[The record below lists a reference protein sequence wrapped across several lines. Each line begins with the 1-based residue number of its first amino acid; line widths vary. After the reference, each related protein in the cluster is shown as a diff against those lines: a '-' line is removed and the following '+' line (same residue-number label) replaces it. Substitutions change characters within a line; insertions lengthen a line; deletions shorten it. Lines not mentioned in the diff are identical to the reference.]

1 VITSRVFVDGKPTDE
16 QVDPAHAAVVLARED
31 AFLWLDS
38 IDPTDEDLAQLQGTF
53 GLHPLTI
60 EDVKHR
66 HQRPKVE
73 LYQDYA
79 FVVLRPIELT
89 ADDLIEQELHAFVGP
104 RFIVTLRPSPVC
116 AIDGVVGRWARQPEL
131 LREGGGFAVYV
142 LIDEVVDDYLSAVER
157 FEDDVDEL
165 EDQVFRSDDG
175 GGDLDGGD
183 GPDVQQNVFR
193 LKRQVVRL
201 RRFAMPVRQGLD
213 LLQERPEIATQP
225 LGPYFR
231 DVMDHVIRVVEL
243 ADNIRDLLT
252 SLLEVRVAQA
262 ANRLNEI
269 MKRVTSWGAVILV
282 PTLVAGIYGMN
293 FRSMP
298 ELRWQFGYPMAIALM
313 AAAGAGVWWFF
324 KRKDWL

>member
-1 VITSRVFVDGKPTDE
+1 MITSRVFVDGKATDE
-16 QVDPAHAAVVLARED
+16 RVDPSDARDVLARDD

-38 IDPTDEDLAQLQGTF
+38 MDPTDEDLAVLQAAF

-73 LYQDYA
+73 IFQDHA

-89 ADDLIEQELHAFVGP
+89 DGSMIEKELHAFVGK
-104 RFIVTLRPSPVC
+104 RFIVTLRPSP
-116 AIDGVVGRWARQPEL
+116 AYDIAEITSRWERQPEL
-131 LREGGGFAVYV
+131 FREGGGYAIYV

-165 EDQVFRSDDG
+165 EDEVFSDDEHSG
-175 GGDLDGGD
+175 RDSAEVG
-183 GPDVQQNVFR
+183 DVQQHLFQV
-193 LKRQVVRL
+193 KREVVRL

-213 LLQERPEIATQP
+213 LLQERPEIATPP

-262 ANRLNEI
+262 ANRLNDI

-282 PTLVAGIYGMN
+282 PTMVAGIYGMN
-293 FRSMP
+293 FRHMP
-298 ELRWQFGYPMAIALM
+298 ELGWRYGYPLALVVM
-313 AAAGAGVWWFF
+313 FGTAAGVWWFF
-324 KRKDWL
+324 RRKDWL

>member
-1 VITSRVFVDGKPTDE
+1 MITSRVFVDGRPSDE
-16 QVDPAHAAVVLARED
+16 QVDPADAGTVLARED
-31 AFLWLDS
+31 AFLWLDAV
-38 IDPTDEDLAQLQGTF
+38 DPTDEDLAQLQTTF

-73 LYQDYA
+73 IFKDYA

-89 ADDLIEQELHAFVGP
+89 DEDMIEKELHAFVGR
-104 RFIVTLRPSPVC
+104 RFIVTLRPSPAC
-116 AIDGVVGRWARQPEL
+116 DITEIASRWERQPEL
-131 LREGGGFAVYV
+131 FREGGGYAIYV

-165 EDQVFRSDDG
+165 EDEVFSDG
-175 GGDLDGGD
+175 EQGDRDSAKVG
-183 GPDVQQNVFR
+183 DVQQHLFQ
-193 LKRQVVRL
+193 LKREVVRL

-213 LLQERPEIATQP
+213 LIQERPEIATQP

-262 ANRLNEI
+262 ANRLNDI

-293 FRSMP
+293 FRHMP
-298 ELRWQFGYPMAIALM
+298 ELGWRLGYPVSLVTMFATA
-313 AAAGAGVWWFF
+313 AGVWWFF
-324 KRKDWL
+324 RRKDWL

>member
-1 VITSRVFVDGKPTDE
+1 MITCRVFVDGKATDE
-16 QVDPAHAAVVLARED
+16 LVEASNANDVLARED

-38 IDPTDEDLAQLQGTF
+38 VDPTDEDLALLQKTF
-53 GLHPLTI
+53 DVHPLTI

-73 LYQDYA
+73 IFKDYA

-89 ADDLIEQELHAFVGP
+89 DHELIEKELHAFVGR
-104 RFIVTLRPSPVC
+104 RFIVTLRPSPLCDMVE
-116 AIDGVVGRWARQPEL
+116 ITNRWERQPEL
-131 LREGGGFAVYV
+131 FREGGGYAIYV

-157 FEDDVDEL
+157 FEDDVDTL
-165 EDQVFRSDDG
+165 EDEVFADEAPGVRGVPDG
-175 GGDLDGGD
+175 H
-183 GPDVQQNVFR
+183 DVQQHLFQ
-193 LKRQVVRL
+193 LKREVVRL

-213 LLQERPEIATQP
+213 LIQERPEIATQP

-262 ANRLNEI
+262 ANRLNDI

-293 FRSMP
+293 FRHMP
-298 ELRWQFGYPMAIALM
+298 ELGWRLGYPVALVTM
-313 AAAGAGVWWFF
+313 FGTAAGVWWFF
-324 KRKDWL
+324 RRKDWL

>member
-1 VITSRVFVDGKPTDE
+1 VITSRVFVGGKPSDE
-16 QVDPAHAAVVLARED
+16 RVDPANAHDVLTRDEN
-31 AFLWLDS
+31 FLWLDA
-38 IDPTDEDLAQLQGTF
+38 IDPTDEDLAVLQKAF
-53 GLHPLTI
+53 DLHPLTI
-60 EDVKHR
+60 EDVTHR

-73 LYQDYA
+73 IFANYA

-89 ADDLIEQELHAFVGP
+89 DDDMIEKELHAFVGK
-104 RFIVTLRPSPVC
+104 RFIVTLRPSPPC
-116 AIDGVVGRWARQPEL
+116 DISEIASRWERQPEL
-131 LREGGGFAVYV
+131 LCEGGGYAIYV

-165 EDQVFRSDDG
+165 EDEVFSDDDRAG
-175 GGDLDGGD
+175 GA
-183 GPDVQQNVFR
+183 PETRDVQQHLFQ
-193 LKRQVVRL
+193 LKREVVRL

-213 LLQERPEIATQP
+213 LLQERPEIATQS

-262 ANRLNEI
+262 ANRLNDI

-282 PTLVAGIYGMN
+282 PTLVAGVYGMN
-293 FRSMP
+293 FRHMP
-298 ELRWQFGYPMAIALM
+298 ELTWQLGYPMALITMFAT
-313 AAAGAGVWWFF
+313 AAGVWWFF

>member
-1 VITSRVFVDGKPTDE
+1 MITGRVFVGGKASDE
-16 QVDPAHAAVVLARED
+16 RVDPSDVGAVLARDD

-38 IDPTDEDLAQLQGTF
+38 LDPTDEDLAVLQTTF
-53 GLHPLTI
+53 GVHPLTI

-73 LYQDYA
+73 IFKDYA

-89 ADDLIEQELHAFVGP
+89 DGDMIEKELHVFVGR
-104 RFIVTLRPSPVC
+104 RFIVTLRPSPAYDV
-116 AIDGVVGRWARQPEL
+116 AGITSRWERQPEL
-131 LREGGGFAVYV
+131 FREGGGYAIYV

-165 EDQVFRSDDG
+165 EDEVFAEDEQSGRSATDG
-175 GGDLDGGD
+175 H
-183 GPDVQQNVFR
+183 DVQQHIFQ
-193 LKRQVVRL
+193 LKREVVRL

-213 LLQERPEIATQP
+213 LLQERPEIATTP

-262 ANRLNEI
+262 ANRLNDI

-293 FRSMP
+293 FRHMP
-298 ELRWQFGYPMAIALM
+298 ELGWRLGYPVSLVTMFV
-313 AAAGAGVWWFF
+313 AAAGVWWFF
-324 KRKDWL
+324 RRKDWL

>member
-1 VITSRVFVDGKPTDE
+1 MITGRLFVGGKASDE
-16 QVDPAHAAVVLARED
+16 QVDPSDAGDVLARDD
-31 AFLWLDS
+31 AFLWLDAV
-38 IDPTDEDLAQLQGTF
+38 DPTDEDLAVLEATF

-73 LYQDYA
+73 IFQDYA

-89 ADDLIEQELHAFVGP
+89 DGSMIEKELHAFVGR

-116 AIDGVVGRWARQPEL
+116 DMTEIASRWERQPEL
-131 LREGGGFAVYV
+131 LREGGGYAIYV

-157 FEDDVDEL
+157 FEDDIDEL
-165 EDQVFRSDDG
+165 EDEVFADEEQDG
-175 GGDLDGGD
+175 RDTGEVR
-183 GPDVQQNVFR
+183 DVQQHLFQ
-193 LKRQVVRL
+193 LKREVVRL

-213 LLQERPEIATQP
+213 LIQERPEIATPP

-262 ANRLNEI
+262 ANRLNNI

-293 FRSMP
+293 FRNMP
-298 ELRWQFGYPMAIALM
+298 EIGWRFGYPMALLTM
-313 AAAGAGVWWFF
+313 FGAAASVWWFF
-324 KRKDWL
+324 RRKDWL

>member
-1 VITSRVFVDGKPTDE
+1 VFVDGMPSNE
-16 QVDPAHAAVVLARED
+16 QVDPANAAVVLARED

-38 IDPTDEDLAQLQGTF
+38 VDPTDEDLAQLQAAF

-89 ADDLIEQELHAFVGP
+89 ADDLVEQELHAFVGS

-116 AIDGVVGRWARQPEL
+116 SIDEVVARWGRQPEL

-142 LIDEVVDDYLSAVER
+142 LIDEVVDDYLSAVEQ
-157 FEDDVDEL
+157 FEDDVDDL
-165 EDQVFRSDDG
+165 EDQVFSSDDG
-175 GGDLDGGD
+175 SGDLEGGE

-213 LLQERPEIATQP
+213 LLQERPEIATPP

-298 ELRWQFGYPMAIALM
+298 ELRWQFGYPMAIIFM